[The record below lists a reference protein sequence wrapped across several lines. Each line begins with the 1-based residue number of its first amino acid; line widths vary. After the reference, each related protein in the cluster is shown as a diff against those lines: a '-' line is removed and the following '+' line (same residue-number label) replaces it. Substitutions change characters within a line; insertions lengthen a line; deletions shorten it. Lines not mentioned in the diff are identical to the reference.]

1 MKQIHLLQ
9 IIIIFSLINFIQMS
23 EKIIK
28 INNLRNLQM
37 QKEEGNIKNDENR
50 DHHTNSNFSPEG
62 NVNNSSNQNDIG
74 KDDHDNYN
82 ENPTFNDSYI
92 GDFDFHS
99 SNKMNNFSDNGENED
114 NNIYENEN
122 IIEENI
128 KEEENITEEINKEEE
143 NIINENNNEENDI
156 KKENIKEEENITEE
170 NNNEENN
177 IIQNKDIEENINEEI
192 ENNTNSEQENEE
204 NINIQIDEEN
214 LNIENI
220 QSTNNNSLNEPPDD
234 KLEEPPDDKQ
244 EKPPEEPPENPPEEP
259 QEKPPEEPPEK
270 PSDETKEEEKDIKE
284 NSKKKD
290 REDIKNEFGPNIEQL
305 ARSGEKIIDS
315 NYIISAVEVGSIS
328 SLTRVDL
335 TKCIQLLESF
345 GIISPSDTLIIL
357 QMDYTSNEQLTSEV
371 SYALYYSNSTQID
384 LSLCNETEIK
394 ITSSVN
400 TSMISNYDEAKSIY
414 ENDKYDIF
422 NINDAFYNDICS
434 TYTSNDGTDVT
445 LKDRQNNYFES
456 ISFCDDNCIYD
467 GYDFQHDLVNCIC
480 NSSSSNTSDSFSLN
494 TFFKK
499 FINVFKES
507 NIKLVKCYMKVFELE
522 KLKKN
527 IGSYIMIGFFGLELI
542 ILILYCETGLISTK
556 EIYEMI
562 YKERENKKNKEQS
575 NIKNENKNTSIIGNL
590 DFTGISIQSKVNL
603 NESQNN
609 CLNEKF
615 RSFNISPFIQ
625 FPPYKKKD
633 SEINT
638 QQKINND
645 NSKIIE
651 KITKSIIIYS
661 KNKYGLTN
669 IVTPRKEIEKI
680 NKFISKNNF
689 SNNKKNKTF
698 ISIPKRNLDNFDKDL
713 TDKKLNKLPY
723 EQAIEKD
730 KRSFSHYYLSEI
742 KNSQSFIFTFIISDE
757 NNKFIKIILFIFNI
771 SMYFCFNTLFFSDE
785 SISHIYS
792 KSGSYDYIYFIP
804 KAIISTFISG
814 IINLF
819 FKFLAL
825 NNSKKLKVNLNS
837 YKKYLKSSQIKLGIF
852 FLMQFLFLLFFWYFT
867 SCFCAVYVNT
877 QKHLI
882 KNCIISFL
890 FSMIFP
896 FFYVIIIT
904 ILRLVGIRKKNKILY
919 NISKFLSIF

>member
-1 MKQIHLLQ
+1 
-9 IIIIFSLINFIQMS
+9 
-23 EKIIK
+23 
-28 INNLRNLQM
+28 
-37 QKEEGNIKNDENR
+37 
-50 DHHTNSNFSPEG
+50 
-62 NVNNSSNQNDIG
+62 
-74 KDDHDNYN
+74 
-82 ENPTFNDSYI
+82 
-92 GDFDFHS
+92 
-99 SNKMNNFSDNGENED
+99 
-114 NNIYENEN
+114 
-122 IIEENI
+122 
-128 KEEENITEEINKEEE
+128 
-143 NIINENNNEENDI
+143 
-156 KKENIKEEENITEE
+156 
-170 NNNEENN
+170 
-177 IIQNKDIEENINEEI
+177 
-192 ENNTNSEQENEE
+192 
-204 NINIQIDEEN
+204 
-214 LNIENI
+214 
-220 QSTNNNSLNEPPDD
+220 
-234 KLEEPPDDKQ
+234 
-244 EKPPEEPPENPPEEP
+244 
-259 QEKPPEEPPEK
+259 
-270 PSDETKEEEKDIKE
+270 
-284 NSKKKD
+284 
-290 REDIKNEFGPNIEQL
+290 
-305 ARSGEKIIDS
+305 
-315 NYIISAVEVGSIS
+315 
-328 SLTRVDL
+328 
-335 TKCIQLLESF
+335 
-345 GIISPSDTLIIL
+345 
-357 QMDYTSNEQLTSEV
+357 
-371 SYALYYSNSTQID
+371 
-384 LSLCNETEIK
+384 
-394 ITSSVN
+394 
-400 TSMISNYDEAKSIY
+400 MISNYDEAKYIY
-414 ENDKYDIF
+414 ENNKYDIF
-422 NINDAFYNDICS
+422 DINDPFYNDICTS
-434 TYTSNDGTDVT
+434 YTSDDGTDVT

-456 ISFCDDNCIYD
+456 ISFCDDNCYYA

-562 YKERENKKNKEQS
+562 YKEIENKKNKEQS

-757 NNKFIKIILFIFNI
+757 NNKFIKIILFILIFQCI
-771 SMYFCFNTLFFSDE
+771 FVLIHY
-785 SISHIYS
+785 
-792 KSGSYDYIYFIP
+792 
-804 KAIISTFISG
+804 
-814 IINLF
+814 
-819 FKFLAL
+819 
-825 NNSKKLKVNLNS
+825 
-837 YKKYLKSSQIKLGIF
+837 F
-852 FLMQFLFLLFFWYFT
+852 FLMIVYLIFIQIQVHMIIFILFQNQLF
-867 SCFCAVYVNT
+867 
-877 QKHLI
+877 QH
-882 KNCIISFL
+882 
-890 FSMIFP
+890 
-896 FFYVIIIT
+896 
-904 ILRLVGIRKKNKILY
+904 
-919 NISKFLSIF
+919 